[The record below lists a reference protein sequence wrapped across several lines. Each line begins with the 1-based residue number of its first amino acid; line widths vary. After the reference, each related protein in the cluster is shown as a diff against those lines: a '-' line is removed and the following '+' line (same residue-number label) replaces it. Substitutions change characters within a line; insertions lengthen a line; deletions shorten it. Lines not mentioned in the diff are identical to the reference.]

1 MTISFCTTRH
11 GASAAS
17 RSVPARPT
25 FRQSAR
31 QSATASRGRGCSGAG
46 IRTAVRSGSRPY
58 PALQSPKAAIRRTT
72 IRALRD
78 NTAGTRLCTTLFALR
93 KRFNLLCCKDSA
105 SRAQNQIYLILPRR
119 SLSKRR
125 SRKDSA
131 SNQHMQINLHVLIAE
146 PLKSLGSGVGGGA
159 WGVGQRGVGQRANG
173 RAAKNSGHSRLPIPY
188 NFGLFLWRSE
198 SRRVFLA
205 KLASTAA
212 VKSTPV

>member
-1 MTISFCTTRH
+1 MKGDKYDVPHRYGTNRMTISFCTTRH

-58 PALQSPKAAIRRTT
+58 PALMSPNAAIRRTT

-146 PLKSLGSGVGGGA
+146 PLKSLGSGGGG
-159 WGVGQRGVGQRANG
+159 G
-173 RAAKNSGHSRLPIPY
+173 
-188 NFGLFLWRSE
+188 
-198 SRRVFLA
+198 
-205 KLASTAA
+205 
-212 VKSTPV
+212 